1 MYFDPADGMRP
12 PPFKFS
18 PFKSLVVPRPI
29 GWISSLSAG
38 GIVNLA
44 PYSFFNA
51 VAEDP
56 PCVVYS
62 ASGSHAE
69 GGPKDSL
76 RNVEE
81 TGEFVFNLAT
91 YELREQ
97 MNQTSA
103 NVARDVD
110 EMEMAGLAAAPSIKV
125 GPPRVR
131 DAAANLECR
140 YLQTVEIP
148 NRKGQGRNAIVFG
161 EVVGIHIRDDV
172 IVDGMIDV
180 RAMRP
185 IARLG
190 YNDYAVVDDFF
201 TLLRPD

>member
-1 MYFDPADGMRP
+1 MFFDPADGMRP
-12 PPFKFS
+12 PPFKFN

-29 GWISSLSAG
+29 GWISSVSAG

-62 ASGSHAE
+62 VGGFHAD

-91 YELREQ
+91 FELREQ

-103 NVARDVD
+103 QVARDVD
-110 EMEMAGLAAAPSIKV
+110 EMAMAGLAAAPSIKV
-125 GPPRVR
+125 RPPRVR
-131 DAAANLECR
+131 DAAANFECR
-140 YLQTVEIP
+140 YMQTVEIP
-148 NRKGQGRNAIVFG
+148 SRKGQGRNAVVFG
-161 EVVGIHIRDDV
+161 EVVGIHVRDDV
-172 IVDGMIDV
+172 IVEGMIDIKK
-180 RAMRP
+180 MRP

-201 TLLRPD
+201 TVLRPD

>member
-12 PPFKFS
+12 APFKFG

-29 GWISSLSAG
+29 GWISSLSTG
-38 GIVNLA
+38 GVVNLA

-62 ASGSHAE
+62 AGGSHAD

-76 RNVEE
+76 KNVEE

-91 YELREQ
+91 FELREQ
-97 MNQTSA
+97 MNRTSA
-103 NVARDVD
+103 NMARDVD

-125 GPPRVR
+125 RPPRVR

-140 YLQTVEIP
+140 YLQTVEVP
-148 NRKGQGRNAIVFG
+148 NRGGHGRNAVVFG

-190 YNDYAVVDDFF
+190 YNDYAVVEDFF
-201 TLLRPD
+201 TMNRPD

>member
-1 MYFDPADGMRP
+1 MFIDPADGMRP
-12 PPFKFS
+12 PPLKFS

-29 GWISSLSAG
+29 GWISSLSVG

-62 ASGSHAE
+62 AGGFHAD

-81 TGEFVFNLAT
+81 SGEFVFNLAT
-91 YELREQ
+91 FELREQ
-97 MNQTSA
+97 MNRTSA
-103 NVARDVD
+103 PVARDVD

-125 GPPRVR
+125 RPPRVR
-131 DAAANLECR
+131 DAAANFECR

-148 NRKGQGRNAIVFG
+148 NRKGQGRNAVVFG

-172 IVDGMIDV
+172 IVDGMIDISK
-180 RAMRP
+180 MRP

-201 TLLRPD
+201 TMLRPD